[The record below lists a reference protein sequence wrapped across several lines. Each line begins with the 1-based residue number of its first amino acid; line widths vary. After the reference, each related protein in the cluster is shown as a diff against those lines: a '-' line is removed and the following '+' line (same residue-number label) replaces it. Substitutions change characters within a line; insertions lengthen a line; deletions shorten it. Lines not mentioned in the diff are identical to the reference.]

1 LHPGNPNLND
11 GSAADIIQTKDSCY
25 VVVGGKAV
33 YRDANGEKFDGHIM
47 KIDRNGN
54 ILWDKTYRKRN
65 YNNPDSVYCFFNS
78 VVELNDGGFMVL
90 ATEQQDL
97 GGTQEHSVLYQF
109 NSNGDT
115 LKTKHY
121 CSRCANT
128 DYQSNVAGIEWGTT
142 LTKTPEGEF
151 LIGGWGNYVYTFNHP
166 YEQQMFLIKTDQ
178 FGCDGTEEICDTL
191 TTANTL
197 KTKQQNMLLYPNPA
211 KESITINL
219 SENNNNKEITI
230 YDIYGRKLKQIKY
243 VIASNS
249 EAISINVSNLQSG
262 VYILKVGENVAKF
275 IKE

>member
-78 VVELNDGGFMVL
+78 VVELNDGKFAVV
-90 ATEQQDL
+90 ATEQLDN
-97 GGTQEHSVLYQF
+97 GYQHEF
-109 NSNGDT
+109 SKIYILNNNGDT
-115 LKTKHY
+115 LDSKGYSVYKNYGTGNYLTEYACSLQKTE
-121 CSRCANT
+121 N
-128 DYQSNVAGIEWGTT
+128 GG
-142 LTKTPEGEF
+142 F
-151 LIGGWGNYVYTFNHP
+151 LISGWGYFEQIFDHLYT
-166 YEQQMFLIKTDQ
+166 QQMFLIKTDQ